1 MATETTTS
9 TTTEDE
15 DKKKKEEE
23 EEEKKKKEEEEEEEK
38 KKKKKKEEEEEEEE
52 KKKKD
57 YDLKFEE
64 YKRNREYEE
73 YIRERDEREAKK
85 VSTFGGLIVFVVLIM
100 WLWVIAGLLGFLTSL
115 VCFGFNGS
123 ISDKFLGL
131 IIVLLIGP
139 FYWLYFIYNS
149 NYCFR

>member
-1 MATETTTS
+1 MATETTTT

-15 DKKKKEEE
+15 EKKKKEEEEKKKKEEE
-23 EEEKKKKEEEEEEEK
+23 EEEKKKKKEEEEK
-38 KKKKKKEEEEEEEE
+38 KKKE
-52 KKKKD
+52 

-73 YIRERDEREAKK
+73 LIRERDEKEAKN
-85 VSTFGGLIVFVVLIM
+85 VSSLGGLFVFVVLIM